1 MSKYLTKGQV
11 VADFKLNIYPSLKKM
26 LGDDFEQI
34 KEFWDMNLEGHL
46 TDKTI
51 TESQRLNWK
60 ITKADLI

>member
-1 MSKYLTKGQV
+1 
-11 VADFKLNIYPSLKKM
+11 M

-51 TESQRLNWK
+51 TESQRLKWK
-60 ITKADLI
+60 ITKEDLI